1 MPAVIDTDRLLAE
14 VASSTDT
21 LADISDSA
29 DPAAQVPTCPDWTLR
44 QLITHVGRAQRWA
57 TAIVATR
64 SAEPIPFREVPDG
77 RLPDDPAERS
87 GWLRLGAAGLAEAVQ
102 GAGTSQAWTHHGMG
116 PASYWARRMA
126 HETAVHRAD
135 GQLTVGTRPVI
146 DPVIAVDGI
155 DEWLGLLP
163 YRPGA
168 QPPTGTSETLHL
180 HCTDR
185 DGEWLIRL
193 TEAAPEIERTHGK
206 GDVAV
211 RGPASDVLLVLLR
224 RLDPDQVEV
233 FGDRTVLD
241 HFLTHAAF

>member
-1 MPAVIDTDRLLAE
+1 MTLPPERYRAAIRDEADALVTAAERAGLDARVPSCPEWDVALLLRHMGRVHRWAAACAAADPSAPPPRPDESPPAAERLGAWVREGADRL
-14 VASSTDT
+14 VAAVDRAPS
-21 LADISDSA
+21 
-29 DPAAQVPTCPDWTLR
+29 DPAWT
-44 QLITHVGRAQRWA
+44 
-57 TAIVATR
+57 
-64 SAEPIPFREVPDG
+64 FVPDG
-77 RLPDDPAERS
+77 TV
-87 GWLRLGAAGLAEAVQ
+87 GFWQ
-102 GAGTSQAWTHHGMG
+102 
-116 PASYWARRMA
+116 RRQA
-126 HETAVHRAD
+126 HETAMHRVDAELAASRSQPVAAD
-135 GQLTVGTRPVI
+135 L
-146 DPVIAVDGI
+146 AVDGI

-180 HCTDR
+180 HGTDR

-193 TEAAPEIERTHGK
+193 TEAAPEIERTHAT